1 MANLEAIAEAVDK
14 GDRETV
20 VRLVQEALSEKVPAE
35 QILKRGLVVGMDRIR
50 HKFTTNEAFI
60 PEVLIADRAM
70 DAGWKILEPF
80 IKGLKPVGTV
90 AIGTVKQDL
99 HDIGKNL
106 VAKML
111 RGHGFQVIDVGV
123 DCDVQKFVAAAR
135 QQGTQIVALSA
146 LLTTTMPNM
155 KEVITALKA
164 AGLRNVKVMIGGAPV
179 TQAYADEIGADGY
192 AADAGSAVDL
202 AMSLLTA
209 GEAVKAA
216 RPAKKPVAKKAPAK
230 KKPAKKAAAKK
241 KSARKKPA
249 KKAAAKKKP
258 AKKAAAKK
266 KPARKAAAKKKPAKK
281 RK

>member
-20 VRLVQEALSEKVPAE
+20 VRLVQEALNEKMPPE
-35 QILKRGLVVGMDRIR
+35 QILKQGLVVGMDRIR

-70 DAGWKILEPF
+70 EAGWKILEPL
-80 IKGLKPVGTV
+80 IKDLKPVGKV

-111 RGHGFQVIDVGV
+111 RGHGFQVFDMGV
-123 DCDVQKFVAAAR
+123 DCDVQKFVDAAR
-135 QQGTQIVALSA
+135 QQGVQIVALSA

-155 KEVITALKA
+155 KGVITALKA
-164 AGLRNVKVMIGGAPV
+164 AGLKSVKVMIGGAPV

-202 AMSLLTA
+202 AMSLLAA

-216 RPAKKPVAKKAPAK
+216 PPVKKPVAKKAAAK
-230 KKPAKKAAAKK
+230 KVPAKKAAAKK
-241 KSARKKPA
+241 KP

-266 KPARKAAAKKKPAKK
+266 KAAKK

>member
-1 MANLEAIAEAVDK
+1 MANLEAIAQAVDK

-20 VRLVQEALSEKVPAE
+20 VRLVQEALTEKVPPE
-35 QILKRGLVVGMDRIR
+35 QILKQGLVIGMDRIR

-70 DAGWKILEPF
+70 EAGWKILEPLL
-80 IKGLKPVGTV
+80 KDLKPLGKV

-111 RGHGFQVIDVGV
+111 RGHGFQVFDIGV
-123 DCDVQKFVAAAR
+123 DCDVQKFVDAAK
-135 QQGTQIVALSA
+135 QQGAQIVALSA

-155 KEVITALKA
+155 KEVVAALKA
-164 AGLRNVKVMIGGAPV
+164 AGLSSVKVMIGGAPV

-202 AMSLLTA
+202 AMSLIAA
-209 GEAVKAA
+209 GAAKAA
-216 RPAKKPVAKKAPAK
+216 A
-230 KKPAKKAAAKK
+230 PAKKAAAKK
-241 KSARKKPA
+241 PAAKKVVARKKPA
-249 KKAAAKKKP
+249 KKAAPKKAPKKAAKKPAKKVAKKKP
-258 AKKAAAKK
+258 AKKAK
-266 KPARKAAAKKKPAKK
+266 ARK

>member
-20 VRLVQEALSEKVPAE
+20 VRLVQEALNEKMPAE
-35 QILKRGLVVGMDRIR
+35 RILKQGLVIGMDRIR

-70 DAGWKILEPF
+70 EAGWKILEPL
-80 IKGLKPVGTV
+80 IKDVKPVGKV
-90 AIGTVKQDL
+90 AIGTVRQDL

-111 RGHGFQVIDVGV
+111 RGHGFQVFDIGV
-123 DCDVQKFVAAAR
+123 DCDVQKFVDAAR
-135 QQGTQIVALSA
+135 QQGVQIIALSA

-155 KEVITALKA
+155 KGVITALKA
-164 AGLRNVKVMIGGAPV
+164 AGLKSVKVMIGGAPV

-202 AMSLLTA
+202 AMSLLAA

-216 RPAKKPVAKKAPAK
+216 PRAKKPVAKKAAAK
-230 KKPAKKAAAKK
+230 KAPAKKAAAKK
-241 KSARKKPA
+241 PP

-266 KPARKAAAKKKPAKK
+266 KGAKK

>member
-1 MANLEAIAEAVDK
+1 MANLEAIAQAVDK

-20 VRLVQEALSEKVPAE
+20 VRLVQEALTEKVPPE
-35 QILKRGLVVGMDRIR
+35 QILKQGLVIGMDRIR

-70 DAGWKILEPF
+70 EAGWKILEPLL
-80 IKGLKPVGTV
+80 KDLKPLGKV

-111 RGHGFQVIDVGV
+111 RGHGFQVFDIGV
-123 DCDVQKFVAAAR
+123 DCDVQKFVDAAK
-135 QQGTQIVALSA
+135 QQGAQIVALSA

-155 KEVITALKA
+155 KEVVAALKA
-164 AGLRNVKVMIGGAPV
+164 AGLSSVKVMIGGAPV

-202 AMSLLTA
+202 AMSLIAA
-209 GEAVKAA
+209 GDAAKAA
-216 RPAKKPVAKKAPAK
+216 APAR
-230 KKPAKKAAAKK
+230 KAAAKK
-241 KSARKKPA
+241 PAAKKVVARKKPA
-249 KKAAAKKKP
+249 KKAAPKKAPKKAAKKAVKKPAKKVAKKKP
-258 AKKAAAKK
+258 AKKAE
-266 KPARKAAAKKKPAKK
+266 ARK